1 MEYLNLYKVY
11 FKDKGSYSD
20 FMQYEELVEMCKYL
34 KHAGRLDFIE
44 IYSIDM
50 PKVTD
55 KLQIIQTLKNQ

>member
-11 FKDKGSYSD
+11 FKDDNTISD
-20 FMQYEELVEMCKYL
+20 FLDYKNLKMLCGYL
-34 KHAGRLDFIE
+34 KRKNKLDTIE